1 MPWWGWLL
9 TGTALVAGIY
19 WLAVLTE
26 GAYLGPQAVLALY
39 DHYATRYDRTKGFD
53 PDSEALFLGRPLSR
67 ALIATT
73 PTGQRPVLLD
83 VATGTGRLPLAVLRA
98 SPAGIEV
105 IALDGSLG
113 MLREAQE
120 KLAAWPKTVFVHSR
134 AERLPFASSEFA
146 AVTCLEALEFMP
158 DHEALLAEMWR
169 VLRPGGILLITNRIG
184 WQSWLMPG
192 KSLRPQ
198 TLVALVESM
207 GAVGVDYRPWQ
218 VDYDLVTAYKPG
230 VARRPPAVWP
240 DLVACKRCT
249 VWPLPTQ
256 EDVALVCPSCGW
268 TLAQC
273 NGIWSDAGWTA

>member
-9 TGTALVAGIY
+9 AGTALVASIY
-19 WLAVLTE
+19 WLVVLTE

-39 DHYATRYDRTKGFD
+39 DRYATRYDRTKGFD

-67 ALIATT
+67 ALAAIT
-73 PTGQRPVLLD
+73 PTGHRAVLLD

-98 SPAGIEV
+98 SPPAIEV

-113 MLREAQE
+113 MLREARE
-120 KLAAWPKTVFVHSR
+120 KLAAWPRTVFVHSR
-134 AERLPFASSEFA
+134 AERLPFASAQFD

-158 DHEALLAEMWR
+158 DQAALLAEMWR

-192 KSLRPQ
+192 KSLRPRAV
-198 TLVALVESM
+198 VALVESM

-218 VDYDLVTAYKPG
+218 VDYDLVTAYKAG
-230 VARRPPAVWP
+230 VDRRPSAAWP
-240 DLVACKRCT
+240 DLVACNQCM

-256 EDVALVCPSCGW
+256 ANAALVCPSCGW
-268 TLAQC
+268 TLGQC
-273 NGIWSDAGWTA
+273 DGIWSDVEWTA